1 MTDFPHSA
9 FIGMR
14 KIRHFII
21 FTYLTKG
28 LFSFM
33 MIEIAHKKTK
43 IANRFLSTASKNI
56 SEMKIVKLYSFL
68 TSNGINHGWVHLCA
82 ILNGLFFVKKVINL
96 QLTTK
101 CIKIS
106 SQFMFP
112 SKVKNLAIFNY
123 LLIVLY
129 CT

>member
-9 FIGMR
+9 IIGMR
-14 KIRHFII
+14 KIRHFIG

-68 TSNGINHGWVHLCA
+68 TSNGINHG
-82 ILNGLFFVKKVINL
+82 
-96 QLTTK
+96 
-101 CIKIS
+101 
-106 SQFMFP
+106 
-112 SKVKNLAIFNY
+112 
-123 LLIVLY
+123 
-129 CT
+129 